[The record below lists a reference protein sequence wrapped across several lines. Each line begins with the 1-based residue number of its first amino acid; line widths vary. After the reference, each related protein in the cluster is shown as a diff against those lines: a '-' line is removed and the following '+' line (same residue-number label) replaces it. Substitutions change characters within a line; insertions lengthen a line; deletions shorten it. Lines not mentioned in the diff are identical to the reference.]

1 MLSIEAI
8 GHNSSMLKP
17 LLSRFTRSTGVAL
30 PDELWEAALAA
41 LPFVQRLDADQRTR
55 LRELAGQLLASKE
68 MSAAAGLE
76 LTADMQVSVAAQA
89 CLPILELG
97 IDWYRGWSGI
107 VVYPG
112 EFLVPR
118 SETDDDGVVHEY
130 FEPILGEAWDGGP
143 LILSWDDAQRSID
156 DSGTAISVVIH
167 EFVHKI
173 DLLDGAANGVPPF
186 SPTLHPTLSQATWSR
201 VLNDAFERIVAELE
215 LIESELPAGLDPD
228 SSEADRFY
236 RHLPFD
242 AYAVQDEAEFFAV
255 SAEAFFVD
263 PPRLQ
268 RTLPDWYQQ
277 LALFFR
283 QNPLA

>member
-30 PDELWEAALAA
+30 PDDLWQATLAA
-41 LPFVQRLDADQRTR
+41 LPFVQRLDADERTR

-76 LTADMQVSVAAQA
+76 LTADMQISIATQA

-130 FEPILGEAWDGGP
+130 FEPICGEAWDGGP
-143 LILSWDDAQRSID
+143 LILSWDDAQRSTD
-156 DSGTAISVVIH
+156 HTGTAYSVVIH

-173 DLLDGAANGVPPF
+173 DQLNGEANGLPPF
-186 SPTLHPTLSQATWSR
+186 SPSLHAGLSQADWSR
-201 VLNDAFERIVAELE
+201 TLSDAYERIVAELE
-215 LIESELPAGLDPD
+215 FIESELPSDLHPD
-228 SSEADRFY
+228 SPESDRFY
-236 RHLPFD
+236 QHLPFD
-242 AYAVQDEAEFFAV
+242 AYAVQDRAEFFAV
-255 SAEAFFVD
+255 SSEAFFVD
-263 PPRLQ
+263 PARLQ
-268 RTLPDWYQQ
+268 RSLPDWYQQ
-277 LALFFR
+277 LAQFFR

>member
-17 LLSRFTRSTGVAL
+17 LLSRFTRPSGVAL
-30 PDELWEAALAA
+30 PDELWTETLAT
-41 LPFVQRLDADQRTR
+41 LPFTQRLDADQRAR

-68 MSAAAGLE
+68 MSAAGDLE
-76 LTADMQVSVAAQA
+76 LTAAMQVNIAAQA

-97 IDWYRGWSGI
+97 LDWYRGWTSI

-118 SETDDDGVVHEY
+118 QVTDDDGIVHEY
-130 FEPILGEAWDGGP
+130 TEPISGEAWDGGP
-143 LILSWDDAQRSID
+143 LLLSWDDAQRSIG
-156 DSGTAISVVIH
+156 DSGTAYSVVIH

-173 DLLDGAANGVPPF
+173 DQLNGEANGVPPF
-186 SPTLHPTLSQATWSR
+186 SPKLHPTLSAGDWAGA
-201 VLNDAFERIVAELE
+201 LDDAFQRIVAELE
-215 LIESELPAGLDPD
+215 LIESELPPGADPD
-228 SSEADRFY
+228 SPEADRY
-236 RHLPFD
+236 YQHLPFD
-242 AYAVQDEAEFFAV
+242 SYAVQDEAEFFAV

-263 PPRLQ
+263 PVRLQ
-268 RTLPDWYQQ
+268 RSLPDWYRK

-283 QNPLA
+283 QDPLA

>member
-1 MLSIEAI
+1 VLSIEAI
-8 GHNSSMLKP
+8 GHNSSMFKP

-30 PDELWEAALAA
+30 PDKLWDEALAA
-41 LPFVQRLDADQRTR
+41 LPFTQRLDTDQRAR
-55 LRELAGQLLASKE
+55 LRELAGQLLAGKE
-68 MSAAAGLE
+68 MSTAGDLE
-76 LTADMQVSVAAQA
+76 LTAAMQINIAAQA

-97 IDWYRGWSGI
+97 LDWYRGWTSI

-118 SETDDDGVVHEY
+118 QMTDDDGIVHEY
-130 FEPILGEAWDGGP
+130 VEPISGEAWDGGP
-143 LILSWDDAQRSID
+143 LLLSWDDAQRTLSD
-156 DSGTAISVVIH
+156 TGTAYSVVIH

-173 DLLDGAANGVPPF
+173 DQLNGEANGTPPF
-186 SPTLHPTLSQATWSR
+186 SPKLHPALSPLEWTR
-201 VLNDAFERIVAELE
+201 VLDDAFDRIVAELE
-215 LIESELPAGLDPD
+215 LIESEFPSHLDPD
-228 SSEADRFY
+228 SPEADHFY

-263 PPRLQ
+263 PARLQ
-268 RTLPDWYQQ
+268 RALPDWYAQ

-283 QNPLA
+283 QDPLA